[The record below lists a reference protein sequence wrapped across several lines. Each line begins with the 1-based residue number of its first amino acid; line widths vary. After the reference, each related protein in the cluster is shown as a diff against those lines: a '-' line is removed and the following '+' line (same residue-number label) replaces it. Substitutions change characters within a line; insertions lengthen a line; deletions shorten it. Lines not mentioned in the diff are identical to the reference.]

1 MSGGGTRAVPPGL
14 GTGDFGMG
22 ALAEFWAQAGKAA
35 LHAQEQAGRMMADA
49 MKAMPGMGG
58 DAPAFAAL
66 SPDTAELARAGQA
79 MSDLWTAATGLSQ
92 TMSAALV
99 SAGRAADPTV
109 DATLRAVADPRTWL
123 ASVGGL
129 DGVAGKIA
137 DGPQLADL
145 WNTER
150 QQARVVQAWLDVRR
164 RGLEHN
170 AVVLEAWLRAG
181 QAFTEELGGRTRA
194 DGRAPDHKA
203 MLALWTGTANRVL
216 LDTQRSEP
224 FLQTQA
230 AMIRAGTELRL
241 AQQQVAEDWAKGF
254 GLPTR
259 TELDDVH
266 RTVTELRR
274 EVRALKRQARPAPVA
289 ALAVRKTPRK
299 ERKP

>member
-1 MSGGGTRAVPPGL
+1 MSGAGTKAAPY
-14 GTGDFGMG
+14 DFGME
-22 ALAEFWAQAGKAA
+22 ALAEFWAQAGKSAMQ
-35 LHAQEQAGRMMADA
+35 AQEQAGRMMAEA

-58 DAPAFAAL
+58 DTPAFAAL
-66 SPDTAELARAGQA
+66 SPDTEELARAGQA

-92 TMSAALV
+92 TMSTALASV
-99 SAGRAADPTV
+99 GKAADPTV

-123 ASVGGL
+123 ASMGGM
-129 DGVAGKIA
+129 DGVVGKIA
-137 DGPQLADL
+137 EGPQLADL

-170 AVVLEAWLRAG
+170 AVVLQAWLRAG

-194 DGRAPDHKA
+194 NGHMPDQKA
-203 MLALWTGTANRVL
+203 MLGLWTETANRVL
-216 LDTQRSEP
+216 LATQRSEQ
-224 FLQTQA
+224 FLKTQA

-241 AQQQVAEDWAKGF
+241 AQQQVAERWAESF

-266 RTVTELRR
+266 RTVTDLRR
-274 EVRALKRQARPAPVA
+274 ELRALKRQGRSAPAA
-289 ALAVRKTPRK
+289 ALAVRRTSRN
-299 ERKP
+299 EGKP